1 MNSYIQTLHAD
12 LIKCEE
18 LMRSLLLTTSD
29 YEQLLALYLLYKK
42 HQHTNALIDYADE
55 TLKSGQGLAQLLID
69 AQALN
74 GQVTKCYRLYQN
86 NQQAFD
92 SIDNDSLFAA
102 HIKPF
107 QDVEEAEVEIAT
119 SLWQKYQSLSN
130 RLDYLDRETDEFK
143 KMDAEC
149 DAIKADYDK
158 HHAKVDELHEVWHQE
173 VKRCAVALAFKLEDL
188 SLVFFYLQRITRSII
203 DTLTKAQGE

>member
-12 LIKCEE
+12 LVKCEE

-42 HQHTNALIDYADE
+42 HQHTNALIDYANE
-55 TLKSGQGLAQLLID
+55 VLKSGQDLDQLLTN

-74 GQVTKCYRLYQN
+74 ELVMKCYQLYRG

-92 SIDNDSLFAA
+92 SIDNDFLFAA

-107 QDVEEAEVEIAT
+107 QDAEKAEAEIAT
-119 SLWQKYQSLSN
+119 SLWKKYQSLSN
-130 RLDYLDRETDEFK
+130 RLDYIDRETDEFRET
-143 KMDAEC
+143 DAKC

-158 HHAKVDELHEVWHQE
+158 HHAKVDGLHKVWHQE
-173 VKRCAVALAFKLEDL
+173 VKRCTVALTFKLEDL

-203 DTLTKAQGE
+203 DTLTKVRGE